1 MILHIAMLL
10 GGMLLLIKGADYL
23 VDGAS
28 SIAYK
33 LGISTLL
40 VGLTV
45 VAFGTSAPELAVNI
59 AAAMTGSVDVALGNI
74 NGSNIANVLLIL
86 GITAMVA
93 RIPVRSRTVQKEIPF
108 MILAGVMMVVM
119 MADSY
124 LDFGATS
131 LVISRI
137 DGLTMLGFFAI
148 FMYYLFLSAKAAKG
162 GDRGEKPEHAFLPAL
177 GLTAAGLV
185 GLVLGGHFTV
195 TGATELATLLG
206 ISQGL
211 IAITVIGIGTSL
223 PELVTA
229 VVAAR
234 KGKTDLAIGGVV
246 GSNIF
251 NVLLV
256 IGLTS
261 TIAPQGLPA
270 SQANLEDAIVAMGAM
285 MLLLVFLFFSRPKDK
300 RESGGLDKYTGTVF
314 IAIYVVYIAY
324 IIIRG

>member
-162 GDRGEKPEHAFLPAL
+162 GDRG
-177 GLTAAGLV
+177 GNR
-185 GLVLGGHFTV
+185 
-195 TGATELATLLG
+195 
-206 ISQGL
+206 S
-211 IAITVIGIGTSL
+211 
-223 PELVTA
+223 
-229 VVAAR
+229 
-234 KGKTDLAIGGVV
+234 
-246 GSNIF
+246 
-251 NVLLV
+251 
-256 IGLTS
+256 
-261 TIAPQGLPA
+261 
-270 SQANLEDAIVAMGAM
+270 
-285 MLLLVFLFFSRPKDK
+285 MLFCLHWD
-300 RESGGLDKYTGTVF
+300 
-314 IAIYVVYIAY
+314 
-324 IIIRG
+324 

>member
-1 MILHIAMLL
+1 M
-10 GGMLLLIKGADYL
+10 
-23 VDGAS
+23 
-28 SIAYK
+28 
-33 LGISTLL
+33 
-40 VGLTV
+40 
-45 VAFGTSAPELAVNI
+45 
-59 AAAMTGSVDVALGNI
+59 
-74 NGSNIANVLLIL
+74 
-86 GITAMVA
+86 
-93 RIPVRSRTVQKEIPF
+93 
-108 MILAGVMMVVM
+108 
-119 MADSY
+119 
-124 LDFGATS
+124 
-131 LVISRI
+131 
-137 DGLTMLGFFAI
+137 
-148 FMYYLFLSAKAAKG
+148 
-162 GDRGEKPEHAFLPAL
+162 
-177 GLTAAGLV
+177 
-185 GLVLGGHFTV
+185 LGGHFTV